1 MSSAPSRVL
10 SELTQQ
16 HDELRAMMDRCE
28 QLADA
33 LDTSGGDATVLARE
47 VAKLRIAFA
56 AHNALEEQVLRP
68 VLLEMDAFGD
78 VRIDRMVG
86 DHVEE
91 HREVEQRLAGPTGEL
106 RGAIGQLR
114 LHLEAEERYFLTSRV
129 LRDDTVTVE
138 GGA

>member
-1 MSSAPSRVL
+1 MSTPPSRVL
-10 SELTQQ
+10 SELVAQ
-16 HDELRAMMDRCE
+16 HAALRAMMDRCE

-33 LDTSGGDATVLARE
+33 LGTRGDDATELARE
-47 VAKLRIAFA
+47 VENLRTAFA
-56 AHNALEEQVLRP
+56 AHNAFEEQVLRP

-91 HREVEQRLAGPTGEL
+91 HRAVEQRLGGPTGEL
-106 RGAIGQLR
+106 RDVIGQLR
-114 LHLEAEERYFLTSRV
+114 GHLEAEERYFLSSTV

-138 GGA
+138 SGA